1 MRLVPPQLLDAA
13 VRIIAF
19 LVIAARP
26 AAEGR
31 VTGLLTSSRHIA
43 HLGVTFFYAL
53 HRCIGSFVGQTI
65 MGSFWGLEV
74 VVLLV

>member
-53 HRCIGSFVGQTI
+53 H
-65 MGSFWGLEV
+65 
-74 VVLLV
+74 